1 MTVLITRRF
10 HNKAHWLESLD
21 QTYALAK
28 TAGWEFLFT
37 LRDGVAQFS
46 KSDPERMTLLED
58 AANQIGLNVRTLQNY
73 LSVARKSWIGIAV
86 ELDRDIGHA
95 AAVQGLDDEIAEDVL
110 RLSAER
116 GLSVPET
123 RKLAWANRHAVVND
137 DVPFSD
143 PHSPLYIG
151 GGPVRECP
159 YCGRKLS

>member
-1 MTVLITRRF
+1 MNVLITRRF
-10 HNKAHWLESLD
+10 HNVSHWLESLD

-28 TAGWEFLFT
+28 AAGWEFLFT
-37 LRDGVAQFS
+37 LRDGIAQFA
-46 KSDPERMTLLED
+46 KSDPDRMALLED

-73 LSVARKSWIGIAV
+73 LSVARKSWISIAV

-95 AAVQGLDDEIAEDVL
+95 AAVQGLDDEVAEDVL

-123 RKLAWANRHAVVND
+123 RKLAWSSRHVTTVE

-143 PHSPLYIG
+143 PHSALYSG
-151 GGPVRECP
+151 GGPVQECP
-159 YCGRKLS
+159 YCGRRLT